1 MLIKTMGILV
11 DYLEA
16 KAMADRYGIRSVESA
31 YLDSAEAAVEFSK
44 HKPIALKALSGNA
57 LHKTK
62 SGLVALNLSGE
73 NEIRSAFRNLAEKA
87 SAYKPYKI
95 LGQRMVSGG
104 LEIILGG
111 SVDPQFGKLVLIG
124 LGGIYVETFRDFA
137 LRICPVTRYDAES
150 MIEQLHSKSV
160 IAQDDKARG
169 MLVDLILS
177 VSRMFSDNEVSELD
191 LNPVILHDG
200 TYDAVDIR
208 ILR

>member
-1 MLIKTMGILV
+1 MGILV